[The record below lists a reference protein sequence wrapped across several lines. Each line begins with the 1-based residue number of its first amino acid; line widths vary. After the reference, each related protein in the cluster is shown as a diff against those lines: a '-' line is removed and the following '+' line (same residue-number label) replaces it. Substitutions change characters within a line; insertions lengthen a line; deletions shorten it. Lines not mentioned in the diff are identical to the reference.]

1 MNIKKLDG
9 SFNITVNGMPYNTLE
24 GDKYFNDTLALF
36 NSNPELFDI
45 ETVKVKTLDELKS
58 EKIAELKANYDS
70 YLASG
75 FSYNGNYFNIDEVAR
90 ANLKTKIEVCEDLTS
105 NNYTWRNNSGINID
119 FINKAGLETLS
130 YQFCLGAEN
139 AKLKKFSLKDDIN
152 NATIETIDTITITF

>member
-1 MNIKKLDG
+1 MFYKLNGNGNIESTSSIKRNDNWLETTRNIIRGCDGKLYFEDEAPLK
-9 SFNITVNGMPYNTLE
+9 SLE
-24 GDKYFNDTLALF
+24 
-36 NSNPELFDI
+36 
-45 ETVKVKTLDELKS
+45 ELKA
-58 EKIAELKANYDS
+58 EKIAELSTAYNNY
-70 YLASG
+70 LKSG